1 MRREFLHR
9 YTNDAILLYENIFF
23 DGKKVFIAGSC
34 IQPAVKTFFP
44 SKKYFHIIILHH
56 LYNGVKRC
64 KNSLLMNK
72 TGFMRVKEIDYHS
85 LPAETNISL
94 A

>member
-1 MRREFLHR
+1 
-9 YTNDAILLYENIFF
+9 
-23 DGKKVFIAGSC
+23 
-34 IQPAVKTFFP
+34 
-44 SKKYFHIIILHH
+44 
-56 LYNGVKRC
+56 
-64 KNSLLMNK
+64 MNK